1 LAVELVGLYG
11 VILTFLLM
19 LLRIPISIAMA
30 IPAVLGILY
39 LRDWNVVFTG
49 LESIVWAHSYSYTLS
64 TIPMFILMGELLF
77 ISGITSELFTT
88 FRAWF
93 GKLKGGLAM
102 ATIGS
107 SALFSAA
114 SGSSIATVGTMGVIS
129 TNEMMKAGYNKTLI
143 GGSIVAGGSLGNL
156 IPPSTMFIIYGMM
169 TEQSIGQLL
178 MAGTLPGILLTVLFM
193 ISIYFAVLIKPELA
207 PGSATATWKDRFVS
221 LRLTGWIVILFVV
234 VIGGMYIGLFSPT
247 EAAGVGAFF
256 SFAIALVR
264 RKLTWSNFVEA
275 LSRTLKTT
283 GFLFPIVLSSFLLN
297 YFLAITK
304 IPIVLAG
311 MIDDTGLPRWAI
323 FFLIVLVY
331 IILGSLM
338 DAMAMVVITLPIV
351 MPILQAL
358 NFDLIWFGVIIV
370 IVVEMALI
378 SPPVGLTCFVLNGI
392 SPQMSLNQIFKGA
405 MWFMIPI
412 CVLIVIL
419 YIFPEIALFL
429 PSMMQ

>member
-1 LAVELVGLYG
+1 
-11 VILTFLLM
+11 M
-19 LLRIPISIAMA
+19 LLRIPISLAMI
-30 IPAVLGILY
+30 IPAILGILY
-39 LRDWNVVFTG
+39 LRDWNVVSTV
-49 LESIVWAHSYSYTLS
+49 LESMVWTHSYSYTLS
-64 TIPMFILMGELLF
+64 AIPMFILMGELLY

-93 GKLKGGLAM
+93 GRLKGGLAM

-107 SALFSAA
+107 SALFSA
-114 SGSSIATVGTMGVIS
+114 GSSIATVGTIGVIS
-129 TNEMMKAGYNKTLI
+129 TDEMMKAGYNKVLI

-169 TEQSIGQLL
+169 AELSIGQLL
-178 MAGTLPGILLTVLFM
+178 MAGTLPGIVLTLLFM
-193 ISIYFAVLIKPELA
+193 VSIYFAVLLKPELA
-207 PGSATATWKDRFVS
+207 PGSTSTTWKEKFIS

-247 EAAGVGAFF
+247 EAAGVGAFC
-256 SFAIALVR
+256 SFVIAVVR
-264 RKLTWSNFVEA
+264 RKLTRSNFGEA
-275 LSRTLKTT
+275 LSRTLRTT
-283 GFLFPIVLSSFLLN
+283 GFLFPIILASFILN

-304 IPIVLAG
+304 IPMLLSS

-323 FFLIVLVY
+323 FALIVLVY

-338 DAMAMVVITLPIV
+338 DAMAMVVVTLPIV
-351 MPILQAL
+351 LPVLQAL
-358 NFDLIWFGVIIV
+358 DFDLIWFGVIIV

-378 SPPVGLTCFVLNGI
+378 SPPVGLTCFVLSGI

-412 CVLIVIL
+412 CLLIVLL
-419 YIFPEIALFL
+419 YIFPDIALFL
-429 PSMMQ
+429 PNTME

>member
-1 LAVELVGLYG
+1 LALETIGLYG
-11 VILTFLLM
+11 VLLTFILM
-19 LLRIPISIAMA
+19 LLRIPISLAMI
-30 IPAVLGILY
+30 IPAILGILY
-39 LRDWNVVFTG
+39 LRDWNVVATV
-49 LESIVWAHSYSYTLS
+49 LESMVWTQSYSYTLS
-64 TIPMFILMGELLF
+64 AIPMFILMGELLF

-93 GKLKGGLAM
+93 GRLKGGLAM

-129 TNEMMKAGYNKTLI
+129 TDEMMKAGYNKVLI

-169 TEQSIGQLL
+169 TEVSIGQLL
-178 MAGTLPGILLTVLFM
+178 MAGTVPGIVLTLLFM
-193 ISIYFAVLIKPELA
+193 VSIYFAVLFKPELA
-207 PGSATATWKDRFVS
+207 PGSTSTTWKEKFIS

-247 EAAGVGAFF
+247 EAAGVGAFC
-256 SFAIALVR
+256 SFVIAIVR
-264 RKLTWSNFVEA
+264 RKLTWANFGEA
-275 LSRTLKTT
+275 LSRTLRTT
-283 GFLFPIVLSSFLLN
+283 GFLFPIILASFILN

-304 IPIVLAG
+304 IPMLLSS
-311 MIDDTGLPRWAI
+311 MIEDTGLPRWAI
-323 FFLIVLVY
+323 FALIVIVY

-338 DAMAMVVITLPIV
+338 DAMAMVVVTLPIV
-351 MPILQAL
+351 LPVLQAL
-358 NFDLIWFGVIIV
+358 EFDLIWFGVIIV

-378 SPPVGLTCFVLNGI
+378 SPPVGITCFVLSGI
-392 SPQMSLNQIFKGA
+392 SPKMSLNQIFKGA

-412 CVLIVIL
+412 CLLIVIL

-429 PSMMQ
+429 PNTMK